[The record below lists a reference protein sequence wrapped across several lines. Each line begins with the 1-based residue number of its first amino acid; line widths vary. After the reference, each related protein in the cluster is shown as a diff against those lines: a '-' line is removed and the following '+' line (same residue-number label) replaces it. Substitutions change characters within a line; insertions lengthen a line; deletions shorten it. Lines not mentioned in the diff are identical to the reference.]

1 MNPIFP
7 NEHIERE
14 NVVLAALINNF
25 IIIAHIST
33 QKICQKTYLINYSAE
48 CKPMAEQNMT

>member
-48 CKPMAEQNMT
+48 CKPMAEQNVT